1 MSFSF
6 KKHRTSQ
13 QVESAVPA
21 DHSAVKTSKP
31 TRGPAAQI
39 LKLQKQAGN
48 RAVERLLHP
57 QSNNQEIVPGGDG
70 RPLPSRLRSSFE
82 ERFGQD
88 FGKVRVHASDRA
100 AQSAGALNAVAY
112 TVGNDVVFGA
122 GSFDSQSK
130 QGKHLLAHE
139 LAHVVQQSRGGDA
152 PASFNTGSGLE
163 QAANRAAAEFSS
175 SLSSPEAQ
183 SHSCA
188 CEGGSAQC
196 STPSL
201 AAISVG
207 GGSAVGVARQEVPPT
222 AGKREAGWAW
232 PNVYKIPGG
241 VAPPVCPLPPV
252 GWQYDY
258 EIVLHPDRCPEYV
271 PRGERHPLLWSPPAP
286 WQPAPPGLLKP
297 PEKYQWQFGLDP
309 HKFDPSRPWESGAPF
324 ILRRT
329 PMPGYWLD
337 ADKLTVP
344 LTDTGKDNPIQD
356 PTAQIGF
363 GPAVNI
369 PLFNAQTGD
378 PYVGIFGQIG
388 FPRWYIGRDWRYDE
402 PALKETPAWYRRFN
416 WLGEPTLQ
424 LGAFLA
430 SPHVQIQPQLN
441 LFKYHISDALGADWD
456 TDFGIATG
464 TTFDFDAT
472 KHQWGVTPFISPFWQ
487 QAIKLVGGDTV
498 LQVAPQ
504 FSYDPNRGYIGV
516 ISILFGG
523 QQGIGRPDR

>member
-1 MSFSF
+1 MSNS
-6 KKHRTSQ
+6 
-13 QVESAVPA
+13 
-21 DHSAVKTSKP
+21 
-31 TRGPAAQI
+31 
-39 LKLQKQAGN
+39 
-48 RAVERLLHP
+48 
-57 QSNNQEIVPGGDG
+57 QEIVPGGDG

-88 FGKVRVHASDRA
+88 FGKVRVHAGDRA

-130 QGKHLLAHE
+130 QAKHLLAHE

-163 QAANRAAAEFSS
+163 QAANRAAAEFSNGVL
-175 SLSSPEAQ
+175 SLEAQ
-183 SHSCA
+183 THSCA

-196 STPSL
+196 STPGP
-201 AAISVG
+201 AAISVV

-222 AGKREAGWAW
+222 ARKREAGWAW

-258 EIVLHPDRCPEYV
+258 EIILHPDRCPEYV

-297 PEKYQWQFGLDP
+297 PEKYQRQFGLDP
-309 HKFDPSRPWESGAPF
+309 HKFDPDRPWQSGAPF

-337 ADKLTVP
+337 AEK
-344 LTDTGKDNPIQD
+344 LTDTAADKPIQD
-356 PTAQIGF
+356 PTAQIVF
-363 GPAVNI
+363 GSAFNV

-378 PYVGIFGQIG
+378 PYIGIFGQIG
-388 FPRWYIGRDWRYDE
+388 FPRWYVGRDWRYDE
-402 PALKETPAWYRRFN
+402 PASKKAPAWYRRFN
-416 WLGEPTLQ
+416 WLGEPTVQ
-424 LGAFLA
+424 VGAFLA
-430 SPHVQIQPQLN
+430 SPHVQIQPEVN
-441 LFKYHISDALGADWD
+441 LFKYHIADALGNNWD
-456 TDFGIATG
+456 TDFGLATG
-464 TTFDFDAT
+464 TTFDAT
-472 KHQWGVTPFISPFWQ
+472 KQQWEVTPFLSPFWQ
-487 QAIKLVGGDTV
+487 QAIILAGGKTV
-498 LQVAPQ
+498 LNVAPQ

-523 QQGIGRPDR
+523 QQDIGRPDR